1 MAYQALYRK
10 YRPHSFDDFIDQDTV
25 KKILINSIEN
35 NKISHAYLFSGP
47 RGIGKTSMAKIFA
60 KAINCLNFNEK
71 NDVCENCENCKEA
84 NDNSVDIIEIDA
96 ASNNGVDEIRD
107 LKNKIS
113 IVPSKLKYKVYII
126 DEVHM
131 LTNSAF
137 NALLKTLEEPPS
149 HVVFILA
156 TTEFYEVPET
166 IVSRCQCYSFQRIS
180 MKSLEKRLKY
190 IADNENIL
198 IDDDAITEIAHFSN
212 GGLRD
217 AIGMLDKIHSFTN
230 EKITVD
236 IFKRINGMISQEEI
250 EKFYNDII
258 EKNLEGILEMIDKI
272 NDQGYDFKNFIER
285 EMILVRDKIIDY
297 YTKKAPIRGNI
308 NDNVE
313 MIAVFND
320 ILNRLK
326 DAVNPMII
334 VKIYILKYIENIS
347 REIKMIDKDN
357 NSDSLSMKN
366 KKNDDKI
373 ISQEIKHLN
382 KIETNISKKVTNDNN
397 VEDGLILEKTVKNA
411 SKTVGMSEKVAKNVQ
426 IVVNEKNK
434 KVRINNAMAT
444 ANINYKNE
452 LTLIWSNLEKYFMDE
467 KFGKVAQLLSD
478 TVPMVVGKDYMILTT
493 ISDAFINNIYSNL
506 NLVEEFIKK
515 IYRNL
520 FVVVVKNEEFEKIK
534 NKYIEDK
541 KNKIVYEIQKEC
553 GTLVSEESNLIS
565 QAINVFGSDLVDIE

>member
-1 MAYQALYRK
+1 MTYQALYRK

-60 KAINCLNFNEK
+60 KAINCLNFNK
-71 NDVCENCENCKEA
+71 NNDVCEECENCKEA

-96 ASNNGVDEIRD
+96 ASNNGVDQIRD

-180 MKSLEKRLKY
+180 LKSLKKRLRY
-190 IADNENIL
+190 IADKENIQ
-198 IDDDAITEIAHFSN
+198 IDDDAIEEIAHFSN

-236 IFKRINGMISQEEI
+236 IFKNINGMISQEEI
-250 EKFYNDII
+250 EAFYHNILD
-258 EKNLEGILEMIDKI
+258 KNLSDILEMIDKI
-272 NDQGYDFKNFIER
+272 NEQGYDFKNFIER
-285 EMILVRDKIIDY
+285 EMMLVRDKIIDY
-297 YTKKAPIRGNI
+297 YTKKCDIDGNI

-313 MIAVFND
+313 LISVFND

-326 DAVNPMII
+326 DAVNPMVI
-334 VKIYILKYIENIS
+334 VQIYILKYVENVKTKIELV
-347 REIKMIDKDN
+347 R
-357 NSDSLSMKN
+357 
-366 KKNDDKI
+366 NDDLNNQTLGNN
-373 ISQEIKHLN
+373 SQEIGN
-382 KIETNISKKVTNDNN
+382 AQKI
-397 VEDGLILEKTVKNA
+397 
-411 SKTVGMSEKVAKNVQ
+411 
-426 IVVNEKNK
+426 
-434 KVRINNAMAT
+434 
-444 ANINYKNE
+444 
-452 LTLIWSNLEKYFMDE
+452 
-467 KFGKVAQLLSD
+467 
-478 TVPMVVGKDYMILTT
+478 
-493 ISDAFINNIYSNL
+493 
-506 NLVEEFIKK
+506 
-515 IYRNL
+515 
-520 FVVVVKNEEFEKIK
+520 
-534 NKYIEDK
+534 
-541 KNKIVYEIQKEC
+541 
-553 GTLVSEESNLIS
+553 
-565 QAINVFGSDLVDIE
+565 